1 MRDYFDI
8 SGVLETTE
16 FEIAQV
22 ACRPPSLSRNQG
34 EWINYFEFSEV
45 RDKQIDTKKPN
56 SLTFSY

>member
-22 ACRPPSLSRNQG
+22 ALSSTGKWYNVKSICKHCQYHN
-34 EWINYFEFSEV
+34 ITVPNA
-45 RDKQIDTKKPN
+45 DCAMTKTP
-56 SLTFSY
+56 T